1 MSSDFAYRSNK
12 FKEQS
17 PQCSQEVQKVRHGC
31 NIRGKRLSLGRS
43 QLLFGSI
50 VNAQQETTRVVD
62 EQIDKILKE

>member
-1 MSSDFAYRSNK
+1 MSSDSAYRGSK

-17 PQCSQEVQKVRHGC
+17 PQCSQEVQKVRYGC
-31 NIRGKRLSLGRS
+31 NIRGKRLPLGRS